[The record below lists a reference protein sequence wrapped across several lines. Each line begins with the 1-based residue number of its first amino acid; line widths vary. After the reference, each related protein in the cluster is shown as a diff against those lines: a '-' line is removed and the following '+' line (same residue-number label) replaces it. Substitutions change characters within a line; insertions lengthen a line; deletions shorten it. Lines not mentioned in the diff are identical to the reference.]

1 MMEMY
6 KRTIPVALA
15 IALGLLTLVGLLF
28 VPAVGTVLVSWAAF
42 LAAVALLLGVIN
54 LLGVHLRRTAR
65 GNLYSAALVLSML
78 IVFALAITDSD
89 FLGFTDDGVGTVF
102 EVVQAPLEMA
112 MASLLAF
119 FLLFAAFRM
128 LQRQRTV
135 WAALFVVTV
144 LLLLLASTALPAFL
158 AAIFGPLGDLINQV
172 FVSAGMR
179 GILIGVALGAVV
191 VALRLLTGVE
201 RPYDK

>member
-1 MMEMY
+1 MMEIY
-6 KRTIPVALA
+6 RRTVPVALA

-28 VPAVGTVLVSWAAF
+28 VPVVGNTLASWAAF

-54 LLGVHLRRTAR
+54 LLGVHARRMTQ
-65 GNLYSAALVLSML
+65 GNFYSAALVLSML
-78 IVFALAITDSD
+78 VVFGLAISD
-89 FLGFTDDGVGTVF
+89 LLGFTEDGVGTVF
-102 EVVQAPLEMA
+102 EFVQAPLDMA

-135 WAALFVVTV
+135 WAALFIGTV
-144 LLLLLASTALPAFL
+144 LILLLASTALPSAL
-158 AAIFGPLGDLINQV
+158 AAIIDPLGRLIGDI
-172 FVSAGMR
+172 FVTAGMR
-179 GILIGVALGAVV
+179 GILIGVALGVIV

>member
-1 MMEMY
+1 MMEIY
-6 KRTIPVALA
+6 KRTVPVALA

-28 VPAVGTVLVSWAAF
+28 VPVVGNTLASWAAF

-54 LLGVHLRRTAR
+54 LLGVHARRMAQ
-65 GNLYSAALVLSML
+65 GNFYSAALVLSML
-78 IVFALAITDSD
+78 VVFGLAIGDL
-89 FLGFTDDGVGTVF
+89 LGFTDDGVGAVF
-102 EVVQAPLEMA
+102 ELVQAPLEMA

-128 LQRQRTV
+128 LQRQRTL
-135 WAALFVVTV
+135 WAALFIGTV
-144 LLLLLASTALPAFL
+144 LILLLASTTLPSVLSAVVD
-158 AAIFGPLGDLINQV
+158 PLGKLINDI

-179 GILIGVALGAVV
+179 GILIGVALGVVV

>member
-1 MMEMY
+1 MIEMY
-6 KRTIPVALA
+6 KRTVPVALA
-15 IALGLLTLVGLLF
+15 IALGLLTVVGLLF
-28 VPAVGTVLVSWAAF
+28 IPALGNTLVSWAAF

-54 LLGVHLRRTAR
+54 LLGVHARRIAR
-65 GNLYSAALVLSML
+65 GNPYSAALVLSML
-78 IVFALAITDSD
+78 LVFALAIGD
-89 FLGFTDDGVGTVF
+89 FFGITDDGVGTVF

-128 LQRQRTV
+128 LQRQRTI

-144 LLLLLASTALPAFL
+144 LILLLASTALPIFL
-158 AAIFGPLGDLINQV
+158 TRVIESLTDLINQV
-172 FVSAGMR
+172 LVSAGMR
-179 GILIGVALGAVV
+179 GILIGVALGAIV
-191 VALRLLTGVE
+191 VALRLLTGIE

>member
-1 MMEMY
+1 MKKY
-6 KRTIPVALA
+6 RRTIPVALA
-15 IALGLLTLVGLLF
+15 IAFGLLTLLGLLF
-28 VPAVGTVLVSWAAF
+28 VPVVGDALVSWAAF

-54 LLGVHLRRTAR
+54 LVGVHGRRMAK

-78 IVFALAITDSD
+78 LVFALAFTD
-89 FLGFTDDGVGTVF
+89 FLGFTEGGVKKVF

-119 FLLFAAFRM
+119 FLLFTVFRL
-128 LQRQRTV
+128 LQRRRTI
-135 WAALFVVTV
+135 WTALFGVTALIV
-144 LLLLLASTALPAFL
+144 LLASTALPSFL
-158 AAIFGPLGDLINQV
+158 AAVVDPVGELIADV

>member
-1 MMEMY
+1 MMEIY
-6 KRTIPVALA
+6 KRTVPVALA

-28 VPAVGTVLVSWAAF
+28 VPVVGNTLASWAAF

-54 LLGVHLRRTAR
+54 LLGVHARRMAQ
-65 GNLYSAALVLSML
+65 GNFYSAALVLSML
-78 IVFALAITDSD
+78 VVFGLAIGDL
-89 FLGFTDDGVGTVF
+89 LGFTDDGVGAVF
-102 EVVQAPLEMA
+102 ELVQAPLEMA

-128 LQRQRTV
+128 LQRQRTL
-135 WAALFVVTV
+135 WAALFIGTV
-144 LLLLLASTALPAFL
+144 LILLLASTTLPSVLSAVVD
-158 AAIFGPLGDLINQV
+158 PLGELINDI

-179 GILIGVALGAVV
+179 GILIGVALGVVV